1 MVSCCQAQAIESVET
16 EDLQRKWLQCFR
28 KCWVSITSTNRILGP
43 KRGVLDVLQSSWSW
57 DLEAARGYLAQYY
70 VKWKVATSIWSKD
83 FVCVV
88 EICRIMINV
97 GFTQCHLHH
106 PPKKTHPFM
115 GAMFTI
121 PSHGSCRSWLSH
133 IITSALQ
140 FKHLVTGPL
149 ALPRRKN
156 SKSHLDNPRQ
166 NHEERLY
173 WLTYENW
180 CLLDTNPYK
189 TKPFQWN
196 VCWLNP
202 LTSPINLPGSTTETI
217 ESTWLDQHLKINQP

>member
-106 PPKKTHPFM
+106 PPKKLILLWVLCLPSPVM
-115 GAMFTI
+115 GVVGVGFPTS
-121 PSHGSCRSWLSH
+121 SH
-133 IITSALQ
+133 
-140 FKHLVTGPL
+140 
-149 ALPRRKN
+149 
-156 SKSHLDNPRQ
+156 
-166 NHEERLY
+166 RLY
-173 WLTYENW
+173 NSNTWWLVLLLCRGAKTANHIWIILAKIIKKGYIDSPTKIGA
-180 CLLDTNPYK
+180 CLTPIP
-189 TKPFQWN
+189 TRQ
-196 VCWLNP
+196 
-202 LTSPINLPGSTTETI
+202 SPSSEMFVG
-217 ESTWLDQHLKINQP
+217 